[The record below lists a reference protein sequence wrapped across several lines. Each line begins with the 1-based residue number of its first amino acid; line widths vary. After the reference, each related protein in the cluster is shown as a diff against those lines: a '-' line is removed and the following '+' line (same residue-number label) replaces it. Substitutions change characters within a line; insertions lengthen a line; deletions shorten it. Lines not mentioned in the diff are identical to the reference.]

1 MLGLYRYMDI
11 IAFHGVDFTH
21 KDVHKKVPMDST
33 VWESTA
39 VFKRAL
45 NFRIGWVHQDLEDFE
60 TSHSCS
66 LNICLRD
73 TEYENFEPTNF
84 QIRESNADQKQ

>member
-1 MLGLYRYMDI
+1 MYRYMDI
-11 IAFHGVDFTH
+11 IAFHGVDFTQ

-84 QIRESNADQKQ
+84 QIRECNADQKQ